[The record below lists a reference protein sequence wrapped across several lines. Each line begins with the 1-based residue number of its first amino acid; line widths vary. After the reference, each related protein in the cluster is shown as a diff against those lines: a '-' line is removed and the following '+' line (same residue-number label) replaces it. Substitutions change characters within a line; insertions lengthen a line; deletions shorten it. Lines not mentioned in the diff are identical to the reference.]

1 MPLSFAEQQTIEK
14 IAAAANPDQRNA
26 LRLQAEAALTQ
37 ISKRRARRLLF
48 LEENQAAERAIELL
62 VRTEAVGESKGW
74 WFRLKRRLQLKHI
87 YLDVTPKPFGPSVE
101 TEVDEDALKLMTLI
115 DVALTRYLPMSE
127 DELMAALPADF
138 TPDHYSFD
146 LDALTFVF
154 PTLPNFYFTLSENM
168 GSISLCVTGRRY
180 YTGFTLFVPAHGRW
194 HCSSGGAASDPGR
207 SGTSALAQ
215 LIERKFGIRDIS
227 STLEDI

>member
-1 MPLSFAEQQTIEK
+1 MPLSYAEQQTIEK
-14 IAAAANPDQRNA
+14 IAAAASPDQRNA

-37 ISKRRARRLLF
+37 ISKRRAQRLLF

-62 VRTEAVGESKGW
+62 VRTEAIKESKGW
-74 WFRLKRRLQLKHI
+74 WFRMKRRLQLKHI
-87 YLDVTPKPFGPSVE
+87 YLDVTPKPLDASVKSDV
-101 TEVDEDALKLMTLI
+101 TDDAVKLMTLI

-138 TPDHYSFD
+138 PTDHYSFD

-154 PTLPNFYFTLSENM
+154 PRLPHFYFTMSENM
-168 GSISLCVTGRRY
+168 GLKSLCVTGRRHY
-180 YTGFTLFVPAHGRW
+180 AGFTLFVPTRGRW
-194 HCSSGGAASDPGR
+194 HCSAGGAASDTGR
-207 SGTSALAQ
+207 SGTALAQ

-227 STLEDI
+227 STLGL

>member
-1 MPLSFAEQQTIEK
+1 MPLSYAEQQTIEK
-14 IAAAANPDQRNA
+14 IAVAANAEQRNA

-37 ISKRRARRLLF
+37 ISKRRAKRLLF

-87 YLDVTPKPFGPSVE
+87 YLDMTPKPLDPSVE
-101 TEVDEDALKLMTLI
+101 SDVNDDAMKLMTLI

-127 DELMAALPADF
+127 DELMEALPADF
-138 TPDHYSFD
+138 PPDHFSFD

-154 PTLPNFYFTLSENM
+154 PKLPNFYFTLSENM
-168 GSISLCVTGRRY
+168 GLKSLCVTGRRH
-180 YTGFTLFVPAHGRW
+180 YTGFTLFVPARGHW
-194 HCSSGGAASDPGR
+194 HCSAERQPSGTGR
-207 SGTSALAQ
+207 SGAAALAQ
-215 LIERKFGIRDIS
+215 LIESKFGIRDIS
-227 STLEDI
+227 STFGF